1 MRRTPPIL
9 DSTSKPDE
17 AEVSE
22 TRPSQQRQSAHKL
35 LVFDTSYSLEA
46 IRERGLE
53 HSVTCRDLDGF
64 FEHVWS
70 VHPFATLVT
79 SDAWCSRFGRPVTT
93 EVSPRHTFIEG
104 KIGRYRVLRR
114 LAPLNFLLSQIG
126 MFRKLYRL
134 VRAQDISVI
143 RVGDPLYLGLF
154 GLALS
159 RLCAIPLVIRVGGN
173 NDKARQA
180 TGRPMMP
187 RLFFSRRIEEAVER
201 FVFKH
206 ADLVACVNQDNL
218 EFALAGGAR
227 PAHSTIFRYGN
238 LIDKRH
244 LAAPS
249 ERRGGRQL
257 CDELGVA
264 PNRFVLFIG
273 RLILEKHPDDVVRV
287 LAEVRKRQ
295 HDLKLLM
302 VGDGQMQAEI
312 AKLARELSVQD
323 HVVFC
328 GNKNQGWLSKM
339 IPMAAAVLSPIT
351 GRALSEV
358 AFGAAPIVAYD
369 IDWQRELVETGITGE
384 LVPHRSWIE
393 MADAL
398 ERFLNEPTYA
408 RAMGEAVRERALEL
422 LDPDVLDQH
431 ERNQYLA
438 LLERFE
444 SRQNRRSKGARATP
458 RTGG

>member
-1 MRRTPPIL
+1 MSEL
-9 DSTSKPDE
+9 NE
-17 AEVSE
+17 AKVPG
-22 TRPSQQRQSAHKL
+22 TQPSQQRQSARKL
-35 LVFDTSYSLEA
+35 LVLDTAWSLEA

-79 SDAWCSRFGRPVTT
+79 SDAWSRQFGQPVTT
-93 EVSPRHTFIEG
+93 EISPRHTFIEG
-104 KIGRYRVLRR
+104 KIGRYRMLQK
-114 LAPLNFLLSQIG
+114 LAPLNFLLSQIKI
-126 MFRKLYRL
+126 FRDLYRL

-159 RLCAIPLVIRVGGN
+159 RLCAIPLVIRIAAN
-173 NDKARQA
+173 NKKIRQA
-180 TGRPMMP
+180 KGGPMMP

-201 FVFKH
+201 FVLKRT
-206 ADLVACVNQDNL
+206 DLVACVNQNNL
-218 EFALAGGAR
+218 DFALAGGAR
-227 PAHSTIFRYGN
+227 PAYSTIFRYGN

-257 CDELGVA
+257 CDELGVT
-264 PNRFVLFIG
+264 PNWFVLFIG
-273 RLILEKHPDDVVRV
+273 RMILEKHPDDVVRV

-295 HDLKLLM
+295 HDLKLMM
-302 VGDGQMQAEI
+302 VGDGQMRAEI
-312 AKLARELSVQD
+312 ADLAQELDVQD

-328 GNKNQGWLSKM
+328 GNKDQGWLSKM
-339 IPMAAAVLSPIT
+339 IPMATAILSPHT

-358 AFGAAPIVAYD
+358 AFGAVPIVAYD